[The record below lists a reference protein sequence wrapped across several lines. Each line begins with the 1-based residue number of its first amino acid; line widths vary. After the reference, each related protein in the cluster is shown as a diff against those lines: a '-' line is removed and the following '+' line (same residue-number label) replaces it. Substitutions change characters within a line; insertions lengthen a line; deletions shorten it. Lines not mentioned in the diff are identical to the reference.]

1 MPILRFTHGDEVRD
15 LDVTVML
22 MSEAESCE
30 SLTGWTEDEW
40 RDGLTRNKVQAVRF
54 AWWLAGKRA
63 GVEERYGSVDLDL
76 RRLRVEAVLTD
87 EERAEAEAAG
97 DAGEGVD
104 ADLPTGPGDD
114 REDAA

>member
-1 MPILRFTHGDEVRD
+1 MALLRFTHGDEVRD
-15 LDVTVML
+15 LDVMTFL

-40 RDGLTRNKVQAVRF
+40 RDALTKNKVGAVRF

-63 GVEERYGSVDLDL
+63 GVEERYSSVDLDL
-76 RRLRVEAVLTD
+76 RRLRVEAVLSD
-87 EERAEAEAAG
+87 DERAEAA
-97 DAGEGVD
+97 DAEEGVD

-114 REDAA
+114 LAATG

>member
-1 MPILRFTHGDEVRD
+1 MPILRFTHGDDVRD

-40 RDGLTRNKVQAVRF
+40 RAEMARNRVQAVRF

-63 GVEERYGSVDLDL
+63 GVDERYSGIDLDL
-76 RRLRVEAVLTD
+76 RRLGVEVVAAEG
-87 EERAEAEAAG
+87 EEPVGVGVE
-97 DAGEGVD
+97 EGAD

-114 REDAA
+114 LAATD

>member
-1 MPILRFTHGDEVRD
+1 MAILRFTHGDEVRD
-15 LDVTVML
+15 LDVMTFL

-40 RDGLTRNKVQAVRF
+40 RDALTKNRVQAVRF

-63 GVEERYGSVDLDL
+63 GVEERYSSVDLDL

-87 EERAEAEAAG
+87 EEQAAQVADEDREAA
-97 DAGEGVD
+97 D
-104 ADLPTGPGDD
+104 ADLPTGLDDD
-114 REDAA
+114 REASG

>member
-1 MPILRFTHGDEVRD
+1 MAILRFTHDDEVRD
-15 LDVTVML
+15 LDVTTFL

-40 RDGLTRNKVQAVRF
+40 RDALTHNKVGAVRF

-63 GVEERYGSVDLDL
+63 GVEERYSSVDLDL

-87 EERAEAEAAG
+87 EEQAAQVADEDREAA
-97 DAGEGVD
+97 D

-114 REDAA
+114 LAATG

>member
-1 MPILRFTHGDEVRD
+1 MALLRFEYDGEVRD
-15 LDVTVML
+15 FDVTTFL

-40 RDGLTRNKVQAVRF
+40 RTGLGGNRVQAIRF

-63 GVEERYGSVDLDL
+63 GVEERYSSVDLDL

-87 EERAEAEAAG
+87 EEQAAQVADEDREAA
-97 DAGEGVD
+97 D
-104 ADLPTGPGDD
+104 ADLPTGRDDAPEPPG
-114 REDAA
+114 